1 MESGNVNQGQTRVS
15 VLLPLPL
22 SGAYDY
28 RADISL
34 ELQPGDIVEVPLGR
48 QKRLG
53 VVWGMAEGDVADGRL
68 KDVILKHDGV
78 RLPEAVLR
86 LVDWIAD
93 YTLSPP
99 GAVLRMALSVPRALE
114 PPPVQRAYLTEP
126 GFDLSS
132 LRMTPA
138 RQRILDIAADG
149 PPRTMR
155 ELAEE
160 AGVGQSVVKG
170 LWQAG
175 ALQELLQPADPRII
189 APDPDRLAPGLS
201 TDQRVS
207 ADALAG
213 AIGQGFSVHLL
224 DGVTGAGKTEVYH
237 EAIAEALRQN
247 RQVLVMLP
255 EIALS
260 PPSLDRFAR
269 RFGVRPTLWH
279 SEISQTARRQN
290 WRAVADGRARVV
302 VGARSALFLPFAE
315 LGLMIIDEEHDA
327 AFKQEEGVIYNARD
341 MAVVRARIEQI
352 PIVLAS
358 ATPSLE
364 TITNAEAGRYARHRL
379 TARFGGATLPE
390 VEVIDM
396 RKQGPED
403 RRHWLSPKLTEALET
418 TFEAGEQAALFINR
432 RGYAPLTLCRTC
444 GHRMQCPRCTSWLVE
459 HRLAGRLQCHHC
471 GYAARKP
478 KNCPSCEAEDTLA
491 ACGPGVERLAEEAI
505 GLWPQRNVLIATS
518 DTVRGPDAAAEMVRQ
533 VTDREVDLL
542 VGTQLIAKGHHFP
555 LLTLVGVVDADL
567 GLAGGDLRAAERTY
581 QLLHQ
586 VAGRAGR
593 EDRPGKVLLQTY
605 QPDHPVIQALASG
618 DRDGF
623 MAAESE
629 GRKAAGMPPFGR
641 LAGLVVSGKDFGAVE
656 RTARSLAGTAPRDA
670 GLEVWGPAP
679 APLAVLRGRHRMR
692 LLMCTERRIDI
703 QAALRAWM
711 TATEIPSS
719 VRVQIDVDPYSF
731 M

>member
-1 MESGNVNQGQTRVS
+1 MESGNVNQSHIRVS
-15 VLLPLPL
+15 VMLPLPL

-28 RADISL
+28 RADISFD
-34 ELQPGDIVEVPLGR
+34 LQPGDIVEVPLGR
-48 QKRLG
+48 QQRMG
-53 VVWGMAEGDVADGRL
+53 VVWGPAEGDVADERL
-68 KDVILKHDGV
+68 KDVVLKHDGV

-99 GAVLRMALSVPRALE
+99 GAVLRMALSVPKALE

-126 GFDLSS
+126 GFDLTS
-132 LRMTPA
+132 LRLTPA

-155 ELAEE
+155 ELAVE

-175 ALQELLQPADPRII
+175 ALQETLQPADPRII
-189 APDPDRLAPGLS
+189 APDPDRSAPGLS
-201 TDQRVS
+201 DDQRAS
-207 ADALAG
+207 ADALSD

-237 EAIAEALRQN
+237 EAIAEALRQH
-247 RQVLVMLP
+247 RQILVMLP

-279 SEISQTARRQN
+279 SEISQNARRQN

-315 LGLMIIDEEHDA
+315 LGLIIIDEEHDA

-352 PIVLAS
+352 PVILAS

-396 RKQGPED
+396 RKQGPQD
-403 RRHWLSPKLTEALET
+403 RRHWLSPKLTEALEA

-444 GHRMQCPRCTSWLVE
+444 GHRLQCPRCTSWLVE

-623 MAAESE
+623 MAAEGD

-641 LAGLVVSGKDFGAVE
+641 LAGLVVSGKDFNAVE
-656 RTARSLAGTAPRDA
+656 RTARSLAGTAPREA

-711 TATEIPSS
+711 KATEIPSN